1 MTEEQVK
8 FLCKQVVDHSNRPL
22 TQYDKELIKQ
32 VIDISNTPE
41 EMIVG
46 VLTILNKK

>member
-1 MTEEQVK
+1 MTEEQIK
-8 FLCKQVVDHSNRPL
+8 FLCKQVVDRSNRPL

-32 VIDISNTPE
+32 VIDISKTPE